1 MFSDPSFWVF
11 LATVIFAIVMV
22 KYARAPLFKLL
33 DERSDKIRRELEEAE
48 KLRVEAQTM
57 LAEYQRK
64 HRDAMQTADEII
76 AHAKEQAERIR
87 TESVDALEAALERRE
102 AQLLDRI
109 SRAELAALQE
119 VREQAADIS
128 AAAARQLVVEA
139 LTKDSDT
146 LVDKTIKDLPKRL
159 N

>member
-1 MFSDPSFWVF
+1 MLSDPSFWVF
-11 LATVIFAIVMV
+11 LATVIFALVMV
-22 KYARAPLFKLL
+22 KYAREPLFKLL
-33 DERSDKIRRELEEAE
+33 DERSDKIRRELDEAE

-87 TESVDALEAALERRE
+87 TDSIDALEAALERRE

-109 SRAELAALQE
+109 NRAELAALQE

-139 LTKDSDT
+139 LSKDSDS